1 MDQISEGSGRSATV
15 VTADAAGCARLIDAL
30 AAAGYAATVRGD
42 VSPRL
47 PGGTVC
53 LDTRAWLASGHLL
66 EDLARADLDQAAGT
80 DTALLLLFDCDG
92 HAAGAP
98 DEGFRRSVRAIANSL
113 APAARVNAIV
123 ADTGAEGVEAA
134 LRLVLGSP
142 AMTGQTLRL
151 SARPVSD
158 FRPTLEGMPPPAE
171 AAAPAGPGFRRMFI
185 RDLVLSA
192 FIGVHRHEK
201 AGRQRV
207 RLNVDLDVV
216 EDAGGAAG
224 DRLADVVCYET
235 MANRIRTATCSGHV
249 NLVETLAERIAE
261 ICLSDPRVARA
272 RVRIEKLDIFPDA
285 VSAGVEIERRQV
297 VP

>member
-1 MDQISEGSGRSATV
+1 MDKIPEGNSRNATV

-42 VSPRL
+42 VSESL

-53 LDTRAWLASGHLL
+53 LDTRAWLASGRHL
-66 EDLARADLDQAAGT
+66 EELARANLGAAPGAA
-80 DTALLLLFDCDG
+80 TALLLLFDCDG

-98 DEGFRRSVRAIANSL
+98 DEGFRRTVRAIANGL
-113 APAARVNAIV
+113 APAARVNAII
-123 ADTGAEGVEAA
+123 AESGAEGVASA
-134 LRLVLGSP
+134 LRLILGSP

-151 SARPVSD
+151 SARPVPG
-158 FRPTLEGMPPPAE
+158 FRPSLEGMPPPAE
-171 AAAPAGPGFRRMFI
+171 AAAPIGPGFRRMFI

-192 FIGVHRHEK
+192 YIGVHRHEK

-207 RLNVDLDVV
+207 RLNVDLDVA
-216 EDAGGAAG
+216 EDAGATG
-224 DRLADVVCYET
+224 DRLTDVVCYET
-235 MANRIRTATCSGHV
+235 MANRIRAATCSGHV

-272 RVRIEKLDIFPDA
+272 KVRIEKLDIFPDA
-285 VSAGVEIERRQV
+285 VSAGVEIERRQI